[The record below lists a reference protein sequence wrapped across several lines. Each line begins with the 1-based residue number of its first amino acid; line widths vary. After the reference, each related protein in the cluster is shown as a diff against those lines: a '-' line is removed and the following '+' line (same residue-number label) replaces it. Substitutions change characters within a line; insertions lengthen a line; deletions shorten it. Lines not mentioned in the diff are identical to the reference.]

1 MVAAVATATT
11 FSEILH
17 ASAADLRE
25 LLGKRKP
32 FIPATQKT
40 RQRRRAPR
48 PHQGTARLR
57 ARL

>member
-17 ASAADLRE
+17 ASAADLCER
-25 LLGKRKP
+25 LGKRKP
-32 FIPATQKT
+32 SAQ
-40 RQRRRAPR
+40 PR
-48 PHQGTARLR
+48 KRLGNAAARLGLTKAARVR